1 MNRNSMYGDTVRWA
15 RAFCLSARRGGAA
28 RHWGSTPS
36 NGMDGKE
43 KEKFLWLHGKK
54 RTLSPNDDLTT
65 YLPTSNSGPSQA
77 KETASTCI
85 IEREKISAMLAR
97 LQARSTSMCVTNSHC
112 CICVTSGQT
121 WDERSHPENQLTGT
135 DVHFVC
141 PPRSR
146 ANVEKTVA
154 RCAA

>member
-1 MNRNSMYGDTVRWA
+1 MHYR
-15 RAFCLSARRGGAA
+15 
-28 RHWGSTPS
+28 
-36 NGMDGKE
+36 
-43 KEKFLWLHGKK
+43 
-54 RTLSPNDDLTT
+54 
-65 YLPTSNSGPSQA
+65 
-77 KETASTCI
+77 
-85 IEREKISAMLAR
+85 EREKISAMLAR

-154 RCAA
+154 RGGAHSLIKAPAAPTQCRFFRALWSLLPNTACSESSSALIESSLTHTSIVHDSPPAKPPHDVPSPRCNRFELTLP